1 MGKSTAE
8 MKTISTFVNAG
19 WDITGTIWR
28 IDQTSIINN
37 GYPFLAWQNTGGT
50 PLPVEPTKSKVA
62 PSVFILG
69 QNYPNPFNPTTKISF
84 SVSKTEQAKL
94 VVYNL
99 LGQQI
104 KTLFDGVAE
113 SRKSYEMNFN
123 ASGLAS
129 GVYFYKLTTPTQTDI
144 KRMQVMK

>member
-1 MGKSTAE
+1 M
-8 MKTISTFVNAG
+8 
-19 WDITGTIWR
+19 
-28 IDQTSIINN
+28 
-37 GYPFLAWQNTGGT
+37 
-50 PLPVEPTKSKVA
+50 
-62 PSVFILG
+62 
-69 QNYPNPFNPTTKISF
+69 
-84 SVSKTEQAKL
+84 SKTEQAKL
-94 VVYNL
+94 VVYIL